1 MPTYKA
7 PVEDVLFLLN
17 DVFHIERYNN
27 LSGFA
32 EASPDV
38 IEAILGE
45 AAKFCEEILTP
56 LNRTG
61 DEEGCRRHDDASVT
75 TPKGFKQ
82 AYQQLVDGGWVG
94 ISAPAEFGGQ
104 GLPSFMTEVVSEF
117 LSSANMAFAMY
128 PSLTQGAM
136 AAIYAHGSPELK
148 ATYLPPLVAGKWTG
162 TMNLTEAHC
171 GTDLGQLRTK
181 AVPQGDGSYRI
192 TGTQILIYAGA

>member
-27 LSGFA
+27 LPGFA

-61 DEEGCRRHDDASVT
+61 DEEGCSRHDDASVT

-94 ISAPAEFGGQ
+94 ISAAAEIPTQ
-104 GLPSFMTEVVSEF
+104 DRKSTRLN
-117 LSSANMAFAMY
+117 SS
-128 PSLTQGAM
+128 
-136 AAIYAHGSPELK
+136 H
-148 ATYLPPLVAGKWTG
+148 
-162 TMNLTEAHC
+162 
-171 GTDLGQLRTK
+171 
-181 AVPQGDGSYRI
+181 
-192 TGTQILIYAGA
+192 

>member
-82 AYQQLVDGGWVG
+82 AYQQLVDGGKRDVNFVARGAEMLRATLLPNFFWG
-94 ISAPAEFGGQ
+94 ANRTEPA
-104 GLPSFMTEVVSEF
+104 LW
-117 LSSANMAFAMY
+117 LK
-128 PSLTQGAM
+128 
-136 AAIYAHGSPELK
+136 AIYWDSG
-148 ATYLPPLVAGKWTG
+148 VA
-162 TMNLTEAHC
+162 
-171 GTDLGQLRTK
+171 RTPGLSR
-181 AVPQGDGSYRI
+181 PQR
-192 TGTQILIYAGA
+192 Q

>member
-27 LSGFA
+27 LSAFA
-32 EASPDV
+32 QASPDV

-61 DEEGCRRHDDASVT
+61 DEEGSRRHDDASVT

-82 AYQQLVDGGWVG
+82 AYQQLVDGGCVG
-94 ISAPAEFGGQ
+94 ISAPAEFGAQ
-104 GLPSFMTEVVSEF
+104 RPPS
-117 LSSANMAFAMY
+117 
-128 PSLTQGAM
+128 
-136 AAIYAHGSPELK
+136 
-148 ATYLPPLVAGKWTG
+148 
-162 TMNLTEAHC
+162 
-171 GTDLGQLRTK
+171 
-181 AVPQGDGSYRI
+181 
-192 TGTQILIYAGA
+192 